1 MLYLIHEFNIN
12 NIFNIKYNVSILINH
27 YNIISNL
34 YYLNYQYNYDYNYC

>member
-1 MLYLIHEFNIN
+1 MNLTLI
-12 NIFNIKYNVSILINH
+12 IFLILNTMFQCLILINH

>member
-1 MLYLIHEFNIN
+1 MNLTLIIFSILNTMFQYL
-12 NIFNIKYNVSILINH
+12 ILINH